1 MINQPEIQEPNS
13 QQGKLEIQEP
23 NPHQG
28 KLVLP
33 APPGNEYSTLGNSQH
48 RTHIRPEQLIHH
60 TPTPPKDPLA
70 RLKYFWHKDP
80 AYKVLIIA
88 LGLVL
93 IAGLLLISLLS
104 SAMIRNPNFF
114 ALNSTTSQAPPT
126 GVTPSGTVDFRP
138 AFPQPGGG
146 QGSSTS
152 SQPPVQSTPV
162 LQPTVDNTPP
172 TIEPSPTSVQEGT
185 LTVQITSIP
194 DHAQNSNVVDVGVST
209 NEPNVTVALYVVYDA
224 PPYRDFAGP
233 RMTDDGGNGTIPWSV
248 LVYKLGRGGAR
259 AVVVAIATDQNGQK
273 VQSQPVSVQITSFGG
288 GQL

>member
-13 QQGKLEIQEP
+13 QQGKL
-23 NPHQG
+23 
-28 KLVLP
+28 VLP
-33 APPGNEYSTLGNSQH
+33 APPANEYFTPANSQH
-48 RTHIRPEQLIHH
+48 HTQIRPEQLVRH

-88 LGLVL
+88 VGLVL

-146 QGSSTS
+146 LGSSTS
-152 SQPPVQSTPV
+152 SQPPAQSTPV
-162 LQPTVDNTPP
+162 LQPTVDTTPP

-194 DHAQNSNVVDVGVST
+194 DHAQNNNVVDVGVST
-209 NEPNVTVALYVVYDA
+209 NAPNVTVALYVVYDA

-233 RMTDDGGNGTIPWSV
+233 RMTDDGGNTTIPWSV
-248 LVYKLGRGGAR
+248 SVYRLAGGGAH
-259 AVVVAIATDQNGQK
+259 AVVVAIATDQNGQQVK
-273 VQSQPVSVQITSFGG
+273 SQPVSVQIVGFGG
-288 GQL
+288 GQ